1 MLVVVRQRGRAHL
14 VVVHAAVTP
23 RTRVGTGS
31 GSGAGWMREAGRA
44 GCGKRGDGVH
54 PPPRIVSQVEEGL
67 GLVAL
72 ALAFVFVFVLHFSL
86 VDLSLSI
93 NGLG

>member
-1 MLVVVRQRGRAHL
+1 MVVRISSLFTPQSPRGRGWG
-14 VVVHAAVTP
+14 
-23 RTRVGTGS
+23 RE
-31 GSGAGWMREAGRA
+31 AGAGRA

-72 ALAFVFVFVLHFSL
+72 ALVFVFVFVLHFSL